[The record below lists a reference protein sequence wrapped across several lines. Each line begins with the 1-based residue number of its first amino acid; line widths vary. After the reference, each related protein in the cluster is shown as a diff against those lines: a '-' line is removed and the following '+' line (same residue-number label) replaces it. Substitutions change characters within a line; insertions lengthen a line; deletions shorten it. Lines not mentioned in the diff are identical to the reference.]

1 MTENRAA
8 FVQTI
13 ETPDGEFTII
23 ADARDRVLASGWTAD
38 PWSLSQRIHPSV
50 RPSDM
55 REGTTRAADAV
66 ADYYAGDAR
75 AVTTIPV
82 LQPGTALQ
90 QHGWAT
96 LRTIPAGRH
105 VSYAQFAAM
114 CGNPSAARSAAS
126 ICARNA
132 AGLFVPCHRVRGSD
146 GKLAGFAWG
155 MTVKRSLLARETQ
168 VR

>member
-1 MTENRAA
+1 MIDHHMPT
-8 FVQTI
+8 VQTVG
-13 ETPDGEFTII
+13 TPDGEFTII
-23 ADARDRVLASGWTAD
+23 ADARGNVLASGWTAD

-66 ADYYAGDAR
+66 TDYYAGDTR
-75 AVTTIPV
+75 AVTMISV
-82 LQPGTALQ
+82 LQRGTALQ
-90 QHGWAT
+90 EHGWAM
-96 LRTIPAGRH
+96 LRTIPVGRH
-105 VSYAQFAAM
+105 VTYAEFAAK

-132 AGLFVPCHRVRGSD
+132 AGLFVPCHRVLGSD
-146 GKLAGFAWG
+146 GKTGGFAWG
-155 MTVKRSLLARETQ
+155 MTVKRSLLERETQ